1 MPGIRRRLREE
12 HDDDGTMPPAD
23 TLEVAPVV
31 DLRTADFFRES
42 LVAVDPMPLEVAA
55 RGSAFMNSILNVNSF
70 GAIDERYFSI
80 VNSAFFIWPNAETKM
95 KFSREEA
102 LHLF

>member
-1 MPGIRRRLREE
+1 
-12 HDDDGTMPPAD
+12 MPPAD

-55 RGSAFMNSILNVNSF
+55 RGSAFMSSILNVNSLAQSTRDISQF
-70 GAIDERYFSI
+70 C
-80 VNSAFFIWPNAETKM
+80 FFYLAETKM
-95 KFSREEA
+95 EFSREEA
-102 LHLF
+102 LHLDWYS